1 MKRQMI
7 KINED
12 RCTGCGICIDACSE
26 GALALVDGK
35 AMLIREDYCDGLG
48 NCLPVC
54 PEDAIEFEVRE
65 APGFVNPHVNPS
77 HQEPSCGSQNVACGC
92 EDRPSLISFGAENDA
107 PKEGEL
113 SQWPIQINLVPVKAP
128 WFDGS
133 DLLIAADCTAFAYK
147 DIHEKFIKGR
157 ITLIGCPKLDSTDYS
172 EKLSEIIKNND
183 IKSIT
188 LLRMEVPCCSG
199 MYNAVKNAIQ
209 KSGKDMSFVTY
220 VFSRKGELLSAQ

>member
-7 KINED
+7 KINEEK
-12 RCTGCGICIDACSE
+12 CTGCGICIDACSE

-35 AMLIREDYCDGLG
+35 AKLIREDHCDGLG

-54 PEDAIEFEVRE
+54 PEDAIEFETRD
-65 APGFVNPHVNPS
+65 APAFVNPHVKPNK
-77 HQEPSCGSQNVACGC
+77 QESPCVQQNVDCDC
-92 EDRPSLISFGAENDA
+92 ERKPLAIPFDRDSDA

-157 ITLIGCPKLDSTDYS
+157 ITLIGCPKLDSVDYS

-199 MYNAVKNAIQ
+199 MYNAVKNAIK
-209 KSGKDMSFVTY
+209 KSGKDMEFVTY
-220 VFSRKGELLSAQ
+220 VFSRKGELLSTQ